1 MNSETPIPASNDAP
15 HDQPLADF
23 ADFSPPPMEGLDRMI
38 LDAFPGLVVRKDLT
52 KGLKQNAVVPTYVL
66 EYLLGQH
73 CATDDPTAMKAGLE
87 AVQRILAKHYVHRN
101 QAALVRST
109 IKENGRHKV
118 IDKLTVDLNDKG
130 GYYEA
135 EFTNLGIKKVPVADD
150 FVRRY
155 PKLLVG
161 GIWCIVD
168 VIYEVPVDPKASPWT
183 IETLKPI
190 QVAKVDFQEF
200 LTARR
205 KFTTEEWMDVLMQS
219 IGFNPEMF
227 TRRGK
232 LLTLIRL
239 IPYCERNYNLIE
251 LGPKGT
257 GKSHIYAEFS
267 PHGMLISGAEVSV
280 AKLFVNNSSGK
291 IGLVGYWDC
300 VSFDEFAGK
309 DKKVD
314 KSLVDIMKNYMA
326 NRSFSRGIEQ
336 LSAEASMV
344 FMGNTKKSVAYMLKH
359 SHFFDQLP
367 DKYIDSA
374 FLDRLHA
381 YSPGWEVSPVRGELF
396 TSGYGFIVDYI
407 AEILK
412 HLRSEDFT
420 SSYKD
425 HFEIV
430 SETSIRDQTGF
441 EKTFSGLMKIIHP
454 HGEATPEEMRELLHF
469 AMECRRRVREHILR
483 IDDTFKRHDFI
494 YRSLSTGEKVTVVT
508 PEEIQY
514 PAFSAPRLVPRL
526 EDLPEQ
532 DNDTGDELEVRPA
545 SLPKD
550 AVALPETSHVVVPEN
565 SRGWSYKRLFAS
577 HLKDASEITIRDPY
591 VRMFFQARNLME
603 FLQMVH
609 EIVDEGDE
617 VKVHLVTQSD
627 PDSCVKQEEIL
638 NQLVV
643 SFTGSKVAFSWE
655 YDHNTNF
662 HARNITT
669 DTGWKITMDRGL
681 DIFQKYET
689 GPFSLEQ
696 AMQEARLTRS
706 VEVTYLKV

>member
-1 MNSETPIPASNDAP
+1 MNSDSPDPENDAQ
-15 HDQPLADF
+15 DEIQPLAELVDV
-23 ADFSPPPMEGLDRMI
+23 SNPPVEGLDRKL
-38 LDAFPGLVVRKDLT
+38 LDTFPGLVVRKDLT

-87 AVQRILAKHYVHRN
+87 SVQRILAKHYVHRN

-109 IKENGRHKV
+109 IKEKGRHKV

-130 GYYEA
+130 GFYEA
-135 EFTNLGIKKVPVADD
+135 EFTNLDIKKVPVADD

-168 VIYEVPVDPKASPWT
+168 VVYEVPVEPKASPWT

-190 QVAKVDFQEF
+190 QVAKVDFDEF
-200 LTARR
+200 VAARR
-205 KFTTEEWMDVLMQS
+205 QFSTEEWMDVLMQS
-219 IGFNPEMF
+219 MGFNPEMF
-227 TRRGK
+227 SRRGK
-232 LLTLIRL
+232 LLSLIRL

-381 YSPGWEVSPVRGELF
+381 YSPGWEVSPVRAELF

-420 SSYKD
+420 SAYKE

-441 EKTFSGLMKIIHP
+441 EKTFSGLMKIIYP
-454 HGEATPEEMRELLHF
+454 HGEATAEEMRELLQF
-469 AMECRRRVREHILR
+469 SMECRRRVREHILR

-494 YRSLSTGEKVTVVT
+494 FRPLDGGAPVTVTT
-508 PEEIQY
+508 PEEVQY
-514 PAFSAPRLVPRL
+514 PAFAAPRLVPQL
-526 EDLPEQ
+526 EELPLNEGEEEAG
-532 DNDTGDELEVRPA
+532 TSPSEPA
-545 SLPKD
+545 ASVE
-550 AVALPETSHVVVPEN
+550 AIPETSHVVVPEN
-565 SRGWSYKRLFAS
+565 SKGWSYRRLFAE
-577 HLKDASEITIRDPY
+577 HLKGASEITIRDPY

-609 EIVDEGDE
+609 DLVDEGDE
-617 VKVHLVTQSD
+617 VAVHLVTQSD
-627 PDSCVKQEEIL
+627 PDSCVKQEENL
-638 NQLVV
+638 NQLVDT
-643 SFTGSKVAFSWE
+643 FTGSRVAFTWE
-655 YDHNTNF
+655 FDHSPNF

-696 AMQEARLTRS
+696 AMQEARLTRG
-706 VEVTYLKV
+706 VEMTYLKV